1 MSQLISTPET
11 LASTAADVQTIG
23 SAINAARAGA
33 AGQTTGLVAA
43 AEDEVSAAIAT
54 LFGAYGQQ
62 YQATLSQAA
71 TFHTEFTRALAAA
84 ASSYAQAEAANAA
97 LVAGISNEVTAPLR
111 AMLGTTALTGGAST
125 GPSVLASMVT
135 SPAGD
140 PLYALIMGGTN
151 NPQPD
156 PFYVNS
162 VYNAYIKPAFGS
174 AIVQGLFTPEQ
185 FWPVTPNLG
194 NMTFG
199 QSVAK
204 GVTLLNNAIYSTLNG
219 QPNNSA
225 VVFGY
230 SQSATIATNEIRN
243 LMAAGSPF
251 SNPGQLSFVLIGDP
265 NNPVGGILER
275 FPGFYIPFLDVA
287 FNGATP
293 PNSPYPT
300 SIYTLQYDGIA
311 DLPQYPLN
319 LVSDLNAFM
328 GYFFVHGSYP
338 DLTATQ
344 VATAVQLPT
353 SPDYTGSTKYY
364 MLMSQNLPLLE
375 PIRAIP
381 YAGPPIADIF
391 QPDLRVLVDLGYADY
406 GPGANY
412 ANIPTPAGLF
422 DIPNPFTVIPDLA
435 LGAVQGPYGAA
446 VEIGV
451 ESGLLSPSYFP
462 NTYPWVPSINPGLN
476 ISLGQSSTTL
486 LSVLSGA
493 AGNVLHLIPPPNFG

>member
-1 MSQLISTPET
+1 MSDLFAAPET

-23 SAINAARAGA
+23 SAISAAGANA
-33 AGQTTGLVAA
+33 AGQTTGLLAA
-43 AEDEVSAAIAT
+43 AQDEVSAAIAN

-62 YQATLSQAA
+62 YQVALSRAA
-71 TFHTEFTRALAAA
+71 AFHQQFTQALAAA
-84 ASSYAQAEAANAA
+84 GSVYAQAEATGAA
-97 LVAGISNEVTAPLR
+97 LLGHTAI
-111 AMLGTTALTGGAST
+111 GGGAST
-125 GPSVLASMVT
+125 GTSVLASMVT
-135 SPAGD
+135 STSGD
-140 PLYALIMGGTN
+140 PLIALIMGGTN

-156 PFYVNS
+156 PIYVNNVFNS
-162 VYNAYIKPAFGS
+162 YIKPYFPSPIAQ
-174 AIVQGLFTPEQ
+174 ALFTPEQ
-185 FWPVTPNLG
+185 FWPVTPGLG

-204 GVTLLNNAIYSTLNG
+204 GVTLLNNALFGPTGVITQG
-219 QPNNSA
+219 NSA

-230 SQSATIATNEIRN
+230 SQSATIATNEIN
-243 LMAAGSPF
+243 ALMAAASP
-251 SNPGQLSFVLIGDP
+251 NTGQLSFVLIGDP

-300 SIYTLQYDGIA
+300 SIYSIQYDPIA
-311 DLPQYPLN
+311 NMPQYPLN

-328 GYFFVHGSYP
+328 GYFFLHGNYP

-344 VATAVQLPT
+344 VAGAVPLPT
-353 SPDYTGSTKYY
+353 TPGYTGTHYY
-364 MLMSQNLPLLE
+364 MFMTQNLPLLE

-406 GPGANY
+406 GTGANY

-422 DIPNPFTVIPDLA
+422 DVPNPFTVIPDLA

-451 ESGLLSPSYFP
+451 EAGLLSPSYFP
-462 NTYPWVPSINPGLN
+462 NTYPWVPSLNPGLN
-476 ISLGQSSTTL
+476 ISFGQSSTTL

>member
-1 MSQLISTPET
+1 MSNLVAAPEV
-11 LASTAADVQTIG
+11 LASTAAQVDNIG
-23 SAINAARAGA
+23 SAIRTAGANAAGP
-33 AGQTTGLVAA
+33 TTGLVAA
-43 AEDEVSAAIAT
+43 AEDEVSAAIAN
-54 LFGAYGQQ
+54 LFGAYGQE
-62 YQATLSQAA
+62 YQAMVSQATA
-71 TFHTEFTRALAAA
+71 FHSEFTAALTAA
-84 ASSYAQAEAANAA
+84 ASTYAEAETANAA
-97 LVAGISNEVTAPLR
+97 LLQTLLGQPAGAGGGSGGLR
-111 AMLGTTALTGGAST
+111 VLTST
-125 GPSVLASMVT
+125 LSSPS
-135 SPAGD
+135 GD

-156 PFYVNS
+156 PIYLNS
-162 VYNAYIKPAFGS
+162 VFKSYIQPIFPGVS
-174 AIVQGLFTPEQ
+174 TPPLPVFTPEQ
-185 FWPVTPNLG
+185 FWPVTPGLG

-199 QSVAK
+199 QSVAQ
-204 GVTLLNNAIYSTLNG
+204 GVGLLNNALFGPSGVITQG
-219 QPNNSA
+219 NSA

-230 SQSATIATNEIRN
+230 SQSATIATDEIAA
-243 LMAAGSPF
+243 LMAVGSPHA
-251 SNPGQLSFVLIGDP
+251 GQLSFMLIGDP

-300 SIYTLQYDGIA
+300 WIYTAQYDGIA

-328 GYFFVHGSYP
+328 GYFFVHPSYP
-338 DLTATQ
+338 ALTANQ
-344 VATAVQLPT
+344 VANAVPLPT
-353 SPDYTGSTKYY
+353 SPGYTGQTHYY
-364 MLMSQNLPLLE
+364 MLMTQNLPLLE
-375 PIRAIP
+375 PIRSIP

-412 ANIPTPAGLF
+412 ANIPTPAGLL

-451 ESGLLSPSYFP
+451 EAGLVSPSYFP
-462 NTYPWVPSINPGLN
+462 NTYPWVPSIDPGLN
-476 ISLGQSSTTL
+476 FSFGQSSTTA
-486 LSVLSGA
+486 LSLQSGA
-493 AGNVLHLIPPPNFG
+493 AGNILHIIPAPVFP

>member
-1 MSQLISTPET
+1 MSDLITVPET
-11 LASTAADVQTIG
+11 LASTAADVQSIG
-23 SAINAARAGA
+23 SAINAAGTNA
-33 AGQTTGLVAA
+33 AARTTGLLAA
-43 AEDEVSAAIAT
+43 AQDEVSAAIAN
-54 LFGAYGQQ
+54 LFGAYGTE
-62 YQATLSQAA
+62 YQALLAQAVGFHSQ
-71 TFHTEFTRALAAA
+71 FTQALAAA
-84 ASSYAQAEAANAA
+84 ASAYAQSEAANAA
-97 LVAGISNEVTAPLR
+97 LVS
-111 AMLGTTALTGGAST
+111 GGSST
-125 GPSVLASMVT
+125 GTPLSVVQLAS
-135 SPAGD
+135 PGD
-140 PLYALIMGGTN
+140 PLFALIMGGTN

-156 PFYVNS
+156 PKYVTS
-162 VYNAYIKPAFGS
+162 VFNAYIKPLYPS
-174 AIVQGLFTPEQ
+174 VSSPPLPVFTPEQ

-204 GVTLLNNAIYSTLNG
+204 GVTLLNNAINSTLNG
-219 QPNNSA
+219 QPLNSA

-243 LMAAGSPF
+243 LMAAGSPYQGHL
-251 SNPGQLSFVLIGDP
+251 NFVLIGDP

-300 SIYTLQYDGIA
+300 SIYTYQYDGIA
-311 DLPQYPLN
+311 DAPQYPLN
-319 LVSDLNAFM
+319 LVSDLNALM
-328 GYFFVHGSYP
+328 GYFFVHGQYP
-338 DLTATQ
+338 LLTATQ
-344 VATAVQLPT
+344 VGTAVPLPT
-353 SPDYTGSTKYY
+353 SPDYTGSTQYY
-364 MLMSQNLPLLE
+364 MLMTQNLPLLE

-391 QPDLRVLVDLGYADY
+391 QPDLRVLVDLGYGDY

-422 DIPNPFTVIPDLA
+422 DVPNPFTVIPDLA

-451 ESGLLSPSYFP
+451 EAGLLSPSYFP

-476 ISLGQSSTTL
+476 VSFGQSSTTL
-486 LSVLSGA
+486 LSLLSGA
-493 AGNVLHLIPPPNFG
+493 TGNVLHLIPPPNFG

>member
-1 MSQLISTPET
+1 MSDLFAAPET
-11 LASTAADVQTIG
+11 LASTAADVQSIG
-23 SAINAARAGA
+23 STISAAGANAAGR
-33 AGQTTGLVAA
+33 TTGLLSAA
-43 AEDEVSAAIAT
+43 QDEVSAAVAN
-54 LFGAYGQQ
+54 LFGVYGQE
-62 YQATLSQAA
+62 YQVALSRAA
-71 TFHTEFTRALAAA
+71 AFQSQFAQALAAA
-84 ASSYAQAEAANAA
+84 ANTYAQAEAANAA
-97 LVAGISNEVTAPLR
+97 LV
-111 AMLGTTALTGGAST
+111 TGGAST
-125 GPSVLASMVT
+125 GAVPLSVVQAA
-135 SPAGD
+135 AGD
-140 PLYALIMGGTN
+140 PLFALIMGGTN
-151 NPQPD
+151 NPDPD
-156 PFYVNS
+156 PIYLNN
-162 VYNAYIKPAFGS
+162 VYKSYIQPAFGS
-174 AIVQGLFTPEQ
+174 ATIKPVFTPEQ
-185 FWPVTPNLG
+185 FWPVTPQLG

-204 GVTLLNNAIYSTLNG
+204 GVTLLNNAINSTLSG

-243 LMAAGSPF
+243 LMAAGSPY
-251 SNPGQLSFVLIGDP
+251 SNPGQLSFMLIGDP

-328 GYFFVHGSYP
+328 GYFFVHGDYP

-344 VATAVQLPT
+344 VANAVPLPT
-353 SPDYTGSTKYY
+353 SPDYTGNTHYY

-375 PIRAIP
+375 PIRDIP

-391 QPDLRVLVDLGYADY
+391 QPDLRVLVDLGYGDY

-412 ANIPTPAGLF
+412 ANIPTPAGIF
-422 DIPNPFTVIPDLA
+422 DLPNPFTVIPDLA

-451 ESGLLSPSYFP
+451 EAGLVSPSYFP
-462 NTYPWVPSINPGLN
+462 NTYPWVPSIDPGLN
-476 ISLGQSSTTL
+476 VSFGQSSTTL
-486 LSVLSGA
+486 LSLLSGA
-493 AGNVLHLIPPPNFG
+493 TGNVLHLIPPPNFG

>member
-43 AEDEVSAAIAT
+43 AEDEVSAAIAN
-54 LFGAYGQQ
+54 LFAAYGQQ

-71 TFHTEFTRALAAA
+71 TFHTEFTRALATA
-84 ASSYAQAEAANAA
+84 ASSYAQAEATNAA

-111 AMLGTTALTGGAST
+111 TLLGTTAVTGGAST

-151 NPQPD
+151 NPVPD
-156 PFYVNS
+156 AKYVTS
-162 VYNAYIKPAFGS
+162 VFNAYIKPNPLFS
-174 AIVQGLFTPEQ
+174 AAIPQGLFTPEQ
-185 FWPVTPNLG
+185 FWPVTPQLG
-194 NMTFG
+194 SMTFG

-204 GVTLLNNAIYSTLNG
+204 GVTLLNNALLGPTGVITQG
-219 QPNNSA
+219 NSA

-230 SQSATIATNEIRN
+230 SQSATIATNEIN
-243 LMAAGSPF
+243 ALLAAGSTIPA
-251 SNPGQLSFVLIGDP
+251 NQLSFVLIGDP
-265 NNPVGGILER
+265 NNPVGGLLER

-293 PNSPYPT
+293 QSPWHT
-300 SIYTLQYDGIA
+300 SVYTYQYDGIA
-311 DLPQYPLN
+311 DAPQYPLN

-328 GYFFVHGSYP
+328 GYFFVHNQYP
-338 DLTATQ
+338 LLTATQ
-344 VATAVQLPT
+344 VGTAVPLPT
-353 SPDYTGSTKYY
+353 NGGNTDYY

>member
-1 MSQLISTPET
+1 MANLITAPET
-11 LASTAADVQTIG
+11 LASTAADVQGIG
-23 SAINAARAGA
+23 SAINAARANA
-33 AGQTTGLVAA
+33 AGQTTGLLAA
-43 AEDEVSAAIAT
+43 AEDEVSAAIAK
-54 LFGAYGQQ
+54 LFGAYGQE
-62 YQATLSQAA
+62 YQAALSHAA
-71 TFHTEFTRALAAA
+71 TFHTEFTQALAAA
-84 ASSYAQAEAANAA
+84 ASAYAEAEAANAA
-97 LVAGISNEVTAPLR
+97 RISGVSNEVSAPIRTL
-111 AMLGTTALTGGAST
+111 LGQTPIAGGAST
-125 GPSVLASMVT
+125 GAGPVQVVQLA
-135 SPAGD
+135 AGD

-151 NPQPD
+151 NAKPD
-156 PFYVNS
+156 PIYLNS
-162 VYNAYIKPAFGS
+162 VYNSYIKPVFGP
-174 AIVQGLFTPEQ
+174 ATIQALFTPEQ

-204 GVTLLNNAIYSTLNG
+204 GVTLLNNAINSTLFN
-219 QPNNSA
+219 QPLNSA

-230 SQSATIATNEIRN
+230 SQSATIATNEIN
-243 LMAAGSPF
+243 ALMAAGSPYQ
-251 SNPGQLSFVLIGDP
+251 GHLSFMLIGDP

-328 GYFFVHGSYP
+328 GYFFIHGSYP
-338 DLTATQ
+338 DLTASQ
-344 VATAVQLPT
+344 VANAVPLPT
-353 SPDYTGSTKYY
+353 SPGYTGQTQYY

-391 QPDLRVLVDLGYADY
+391 QPDLRVLVDLGYGDF
-406 GPGANY
+406 GRGANY

-422 DIPNPFTVIPDLA
+422 DLPNPFTVVPDLA

-451 ESGLLSPSYFP
+451 EAGLLSPSLFP
-462 NTYPWVPSINPGLN
+462 NTYPWVPSIDPGLN
-476 ISLGQSSTTL
+476 VSFGQSSTTL
-486 LSVLSGA
+486 LSLLSGA
-493 AGNVLHLIPPPNFG
+493 TGNVLHLIPAPVFP

>member
-1 MSQLISTPET
+1 MSQLISTPEA
-11 LASTAADVQTIG
+11 LAATAADVQNIG
-23 SAINAARAGA
+23 SAISAARAGA
-33 AGQTTGLVAA
+33 AGQTTGVLAA
-43 AEDEVSAAIAT
+43 AEDEVSAAIAH

-84 ASSYAQAEAANAA
+84 ASAYAQAESGNAA
-97 LVAGISNEVTAPLR
+97 LVAGISNEITAPLR
-111 AMLGTTALTGGAST
+111 GLLGPTALTGGAST
-125 GPSVLASMVT
+125 GPSVLASLVT
-135 SPAGD
+135 SPSGD

-151 NPQPD
+151 NPEPD

-162 VYNAYIKPAFGS
+162 VYNAYIKPAFGP

-194 NMTFG
+194 SMTFG

-204 GVTLLNNAIYSTLNG
+204 GVTLLNNAINSTLFNL
-219 QPNNSA
+219 PNNHA

-230 SQSATIATNEIRN
+230 SQSATIATNEIN
-243 LMAAGSPF
+243 ALMAAGSPYQ
-251 SNPGQLSFVLIGDP
+251 GQLNFVLIGNP

-293 PNSPYPT
+293 PSSPYPT

-338 DLTATQ
+338 DLSATS
-344 VATAVQLPT
+344 VGTAVQLPT

-451 ESGLLSPSYFP
+451 EAGLVSPSYFP

-476 ISLGQSSTTL
+476 ISFGQSSTTL
-486 LSVLSGA
+486 LSILSGA
-493 AGNVLHLIPPPNFG
+493 AGDVLHLIPPPNFG

>member
-1 MSQLISTPET
+1 MANLITAPET
-11 LASTAADVQTIG
+11 LASTAADVQGIG
-23 SAINAARAGA
+23 SAINAARANA
-33 AGQTTGLVAA
+33 AGQTTGLLAA
-43 AEDEVSAAIAT
+43 AEDEVSAAIAN
-54 LFGAYGQQ
+54 LFGAYGQE
-62 YQATLSQAA
+62 YQAALSQAA
-71 TFHTEFTRALAAA
+71 TFHTEFTQALAAA
-84 ASSYAQAEAANAA
+84 ASAYAQAEAANAA
-97 LVAGISNEVTAPLR
+97 LVSGLSNEVSAPVRTL
-111 AMLGTTALTGGAST
+111 LGQTPIAGGAST
-125 GPSVLASMVT
+125 GASPLQVVQLA
-135 SPAGD
+135 AGD

-151 NPQPD
+151 NPKPD
-156 PFYVNS
+156 PKYVTSIFNS
-162 VYNAYIKPAFGS
+162 YIKPVSPPGT
-174 AIVQGLFTPEQ
+174 IPQGLFTPEQ
-185 FWPVTPNLG
+185 FWPVTPQLG

-204 GVTLLNNAIYSTLNG
+204 GVTLLNNAINSTLSN
-219 QPNNSA
+219 PSNSA
-225 VVFGY
+225 LVFGY
-230 SQSATIATNEIRN
+230 SQSATIATNEIN
-243 LMAAGSPF
+243 ALMAAGSPID
-251 SNPGQLSFVLIGDP
+251 PTRLSFMLIGDP

-293 PNSPYPT
+293 QSPWHT

-311 DLPQYPLN
+311 DAPQYPLN

-344 VATAVQLPT
+344 VANAVPLPT
-353 SPDYTGSTKYY
+353 NGGNTNYY

-391 QPDLRVLVDLGYADY
+391 QPDLRVLVDLGYGDF

-422 DIPNPFTVIPDLA
+422 DIPNPFTVVPDLA

-446 VEIGV
+446 IEIGV
-451 ESGLLSPSYFP
+451 EAGLLSPSLFP

-476 ISLGQSSTTL
+476 VSFGQSSTTL
-486 LSVLSGA
+486 LSLLSGA
-493 AGNVLHLIPPPNFG
+493 TGNVLHLIPAPVFP

>member
-1 MSQLISTPET
+1 MSDLITVPET
-11 LASTAADVQTIG
+11 LASTAADVQNIG
-23 SAINAARAGA
+23 SAINAAGTNA
-33 AGQTTGLVAA
+33 AARTTGLLAA
-43 AEDEVSAAIAT
+43 AQDEVSAAIAN
-54 LFGAYGQQ
+54 LFGAYGAE
-62 YQATLSQAA
+62 YQALLAQAA
-71 TFHTEFTRALAAA
+71 GFHSQFTQAMAAA
-84 ASSYAQAEAANAA
+84 AAAYAQAEATNAA
-97 LVAGISNEVTAPLR
+97 VVSGVSATGIPQSVVQLAAP
-111 AMLGTTALTGGAST
+111 
-125 GPSVLASMVT
+125 
-135 SPAGD
+135 GD
-140 PLYALIMGGTN
+140 QQFALIMGGTN

-156 PFYVNS
+156 PKYVAS
-162 VYNAYIKPAFGS
+162 VFNAYIKPLYPLVS
-174 AIVQGLFTPEQ
+174 SPPLSVFTPEQ
-185 FWPVTPNLG
+185 FWPVTPSLG

-204 GVTLLNNAIYSTLNG
+204 GVTLLNNAINSTLFN
-219 QPNNSA
+219 QPNSSA

-230 SQSATIATNEIRN
+230 SQSATIATNEIN
-243 LMAAGSPF
+243 ALMAAGSPYQGHL
-251 SNPGQLSFVLIGDP
+251 NFVLIGNP

-300 SIYTLQYDGIA
+300 SIYTYQYDGIA

-328 GYFFVHGSYP
+328 GYFFVHSSYP
-338 DLTATQ
+338 ALTATQ
-344 VATAVQLPT
+344 VGTAVPLPT

-364 MLMSQNLPLLE
+364 MLMTQNLPLLE

-391 QPDLRVLVDLGYADY
+391 QPDLRVLVDLGYGDY
-406 GPGANY
+406 GQGANY
-412 ANIPTPAGLF
+412 ANVPTPAGLF
-422 DIPNPFTVIPDLA
+422 DLPNPFTVIPDLA

-451 ESGLLSPSYFP
+451 EAGLLSPSYFP

-476 ISLGQSSTTL
+476 VSFGQSSTTL
-486 LSVLSGA
+486 LSLLSGA
-493 AGNVLHLIPPPNFG
+493 TGNVLHLIPPPNFG

>member
-1 MSQLISTPET
+1 MSDLITVPET
-11 LASTAADVQTIG
+11 LASTATDVHNIG
-23 SAINAARAGA
+23 SAINAAGTNA
-33 AGQTTGLVAA
+33 AAPTTGLLAA
-43 AEDEVSAAIAT
+43 AEDEVSAAIAN
-54 LFGAYGQQ
+54 LFGAYGRE
-62 YQATLSQAA
+62 YQALLGQAA
-71 TFHTEFTRALAAA
+71 GFHSQFTQALAAA
-84 ASSYAQAEAANAA
+84 AAAYAQAEAAGAA
-97 LVAGISNEVTAPLR
+97 LLGVAPV
-111 AMLGTTALTGGAST
+111 TGGAST
-125 GPSVLASMVT
+125 GGVPMSAVQL
-135 SPAGD
+135 PPGD
-140 PLYALIMGGTN
+140 PLIALIMGGTN

-156 PFYVNS
+156 PKYVTS
-162 VYNAYIKPAFGS
+162 VFNAYIKPLYPS
-174 AIVQGLFTPEQ
+174 VSSPPLPVFTPEQ

-194 NMTFG
+194 SMTFG

-204 GVTLLNNAIYSTLNG
+204 GVTLLNNAISTTLSN
-219 QPNNSA
+219 PNNSA

-230 SQSATIATNEIRN
+230 SQSATIATNEIN
-243 LMAAGSPF
+243 ALMAAGSPYQGHL
-251 SNPGQLSFVLIGDP
+251 NFVLIGNP

-300 SIYTLQYDGIA
+300 SIYTYQYDGIA

-328 GYFFVHGSYP
+328 GYFFVHSSYP

-344 VATAVQLPT
+344 VGTAVQLPT
-353 SPDYTGSTKYY
+353 SPDYTGNTKYY
-364 MLMSQNLPLLE
+364 MFMTQNLPLLE

-391 QPDLRVLVDLGYADY
+391 QPDLRVLVDLGYGDY

-422 DIPNPFTVIPDLA
+422 DLPNPFTVIPDLA

-451 ESGLLSPSYFP
+451 EAGLLSPSYFP
-462 NTYPWVPSINPGLN
+462 DTYPWVPSINPGLN
-476 ISLGQSSTTL
+476 VSFGQSSTTL
-486 LSVLSGA
+486 LSLLSGA
-493 AGNVLHLIPPPNFG
+493 TGNVLHLIPPPNFG

>member
-1 MSQLISTPET
+1 MSQLITTPEA
-11 LASTAADVQTIG
+11 LASTAADVHNIG

-33 AGQTTGLVAA
+33 AGQTTGLLAA
-43 AEDEVSAAIAT
+43 AQDEVSAAIAN

-84 ASSYAQAEAANAA
+84 ASTYAQAEAAGAA
-97 LVAGISNEVTAPLR
+97 LLGRTAI
-111 AMLGTTALTGGAST
+111 TGGAST
-125 GPSVLASMVT
+125 GGVPLSVVQSAS
-135 SPAGD
+135 GD

-151 NPQPD
+151 NPMPD
-156 PFYVNS
+156 PKYVTS
-162 VYNAYIKPAFGS
+162 VFNAYIKPNPLFSS
-174 AIVQGLFTPEQ
+174 AIPQGLFTPEQ
-185 FWPVTPNLG
+185 FWPVTPSLG

-204 GVTLLNNAIYSTLNG
+204 GVALLNNAITSTLSIPG
-219 QPNNSA
+219 NSA

-230 SQSATIATNEIRN
+230 SQSATIATNEIN
-243 LMAAGSPF
+243 ALLAAGSTIPA
-251 SNPGQLSFVLIGDP
+251 NQLSFVLIGDP
-265 NNPVGGILER
+265 NNPVGGLLER

-293 PNSPYPT
+293 QSPWHT
-300 SIYTLQYDGIA
+300 SVYTYQYDGIA
-311 DLPQYPLN
+311 DAPQYPLN

-328 GYFFVHGSYP
+328 GYFFVHNQYP
-338 DLTATQ
+338 LLTATQ
-344 VATAVQLPT
+344 VATAVPLPT
-353 SPDYTGSTKYY
+353 NGGNTDYY
-364 MLMSQNLPLLE
+364 MLMTQNLPLLE